1 MARTVLVAVL
11 ACIALAS
18 CQVSDVVPE
27 GEVDQLLEEE
37 TELIQMGGITNG
49 HVDSHPVNCPA
60 GTTRCFDGT
69 CSPMC
74 INQGTAG
81 TPRYIEEYRVNPTE
95 IPAPPEVAGSAQA
108 YEQQATNYHAQEDAA
123 DYSAITH
130 AEVAQGLADAA
141 QDSKEAERAEEI
153 SAEKAKVETEF
164 NVAAAKAAVYKE
176 KAHEDDEAILHVKQA
191 RITEAEQAK
200 VVEEAKKTLAAEE
213 AKLKMDH
220 QMVLNK
226 ESEEQH
232 AKYSAEWAGEQYTQA
247 KSTAIADDNRLKE
260 EEHETMQEQHYRE
273 VARAA
278 VVAEAE
284 REAAQAQA
292 AAAAATPK
300 PAVIN
305 VAPAQTVID
314 NTTVVNV
321 TTVPVGTVTCSD
333 CTTLPPEYANQGGSC
348 SDCPTWAA
356 EGQCTKPTFRT
367 FMNHYCAASCNC
379 SQPAAAVTELLQM
392 PEPAVG
398 MLED

>member
-1 MARTVLVAVL
+1 
-11 ACIALAS
+11 
-18 CQVSDVVPE
+18 
-27 GEVDQLLEEE
+27 
-37 TELIQMGGITNG
+37 
-49 HVDSHPVNCPA
+49 
-60 GTTRCFDGT
+60 
-69 CSPMC
+69 MC
-74 INQGTAG
+74 ISQGTAG

-247 KSTAIADDNRLKE
+247 KSAAIADDNRLKE

-356 EGQCTKPTFRT
+356 EGQCTKPTFQT